1 MTPSSILK
9 GTAILLF
16 LQGVSTVAL
25 NLCGIKFPPALLAMI
40 LLLVLLLS
48 GVIRVRT
55 IEDVCDILIE
65 KMGRKQENINYKS
78 DIIVAGSGN
87 IKVNIAKCC
96 KPIKGDAIIGYITK
110 GEGITVHKKDCP
122 KRSGNLPLLHSPHRS
137 GAVP

>member
-9 GTAILLF
+9 GTAVLLF

-55 IEDVCDILIE
+55 IEDVCNILIE
-65 KMGRKQENINYKS
+65 KMGMLFLPAGVSILLYLDVILAES
-78 DIIVAGSGN
+78 TAIVAISSFMILIVTAVFLN
-87 IKVNIAKCC
+87 FMLKS
-96 KPIKGDAIIGYITK
+96 KG
-110 GEGITVHKKDCP
+110 
-122 KRSGNLPLLHSPHRS
+122 
-137 GAVP
+137 GAGK

>member
-9 GTAILLF
+9 GTAVLLF

-48 GVIRVRT
+48 GIIRVRT

-65 KMGRKQENINYKS
+65 KMGMLSCRKHRHCGYRYYKQFY
-78 DIIVAGSGN
+78 D
-87 IKVNIAKCC
+87 
-96 KPIKGDAIIGYITK
+96 T
-110 GEGITVHKKDCP
+110 DCNGCVF
-122 KRSGNLPLLHSPHRS
+122 KLY
-137 GAVP
+137 A

>member
-48 GVIRVRT
+48 GVI
-55 IEDVCDILIE
+55 LIF
-65 KMGRKQENINYKS
+65 KYYIFSWRIAG
-78 DIIVAGSGN
+78 IIV
-87 IKVNIAKCC
+87 
-96 KPIKGDAIIGYITK
+96 
-110 GEGITVHKKDCP
+110 
-122 KRSGNLPLLHSPHRS
+122 
-137 GAVP
+137 

>member
-9 GTAILLF
+9 GTAVLLF

-48 GVIRVRT
+48 GIIRVRT

-65 KMGRKQENINYKS
+65 KMGMLFLPAGVSILLYLDVILAES
-78 DIIVAGSGN
+78 TAIVATRFLCLSHIISSFMILIVTAVFLN
-87 IKVNIAKCC
+87 FMLKS
-96 KPIKGDAIIGYITK
+96 KG
-110 GEGITVHKKDCP
+110 
-122 KRSGNLPLLHSPHRS
+122 
-137 GAVP
+137 GAGK